1 MVTALPKKLKQD
13 AIVEAILEIQFDSNE
28 QSEIII
34 GRLSDTELWS
44 GYSTARLGPANLPE
58 SIREVDES
66 LRYQAVLNK
75 LSQDKSEAVRI
86 GSHVI
91 SYHMYAPY
99 QGWETFQA
107 KLTSVVSHLFEKVPS
122 ATVKR
127 LGFRYVNFLTSNKHE
142 INDFGE
148 LSLIVNLSGTPVTEG
163 INLTLG
169 KSLSDS
175 HHSISKVVSSNFLAL
190 AVIPE
195 SLVCAIDIDIF
206 TPANYSTTSIDEV
219 TDWVEKAHIFE
230 KQSFFSFLSKDT
242 IDKLTEE

>member
-1 MVTALPKKLKQD
+1 M
-13 AIVEAILEIQFDSNE
+13 
-28 QSEIII
+28 
-34 GRLSDTELWS
+34 SDTELWA

-66 LRYQAVLNK
+66 LRYQPVLNK
-75 LSQDKSEAVRI
+75 RSQDETDAVRI

-99 QGWETFQA
+99 LGWEEFQA
-107 KLTSVVSHLFEKVPS
+107 RLNSVAGLLFDRVPNI
-122 ATVKR
+122 TIKR
-127 LGFRYVNFLTSNKHE
+127 LGFRYVNFLTSTQHE

-148 LSLIVNLSGTPVTEG
+148 LSLKVNLSEAPVTDG

-169 KSLSDS
+169 KTLSDS

-195 SLVCAIDIDIF
+195 NLVCAIDIDIF
-206 TPANYSTTSIDEV
+206 TPANYSTSSIDDV
-219 TDWVEKAHIFE
+219 SAWVEQAHIFE
-230 KQSFFSFLSKDT
+230 KEAFFSFLSQDT